1 MSNKAQ
7 HGERDNMELTKENV
21 EFLQSACNPVAV
33 ANTLARWSSEVSQ
46 TQGGHPA
53 VTSNELL
60 RAVVGKLCHMY
71 GIEHN
76 GDYTYQGLFK

>member
-1 MSNKAQ
+1 
-7 HGERDNMELTKENV
+7 MELTKENV

-33 ANTLARWSSEVSQ
+33 ANTLAKWSSEVSQ

-60 RAVVGKLCHMY
+60 RAVVGKLCDLY
-71 GIEHN
+71 GIDHD
-76 GDYTYQGLFK
+76 GTFAYSGLYPIDSTKE